1 MLTLRHTLFCIAVTV
16 AAAGVH
22 VPTHA
27 GCALPVPDGSTT
39 HPSKPNVEGRIVSI
53 NQDIVVIGA
62 NKSAQKASV
71 RITKDTALHTAFGGA
86 VSASELKVDQNA
98 SVWFVGCK
106 HSGKSVP
113 VAAYFQIFSKDPS
126 DQP

>member
-1 MLTLRHTLFCIAVTV
+1 MLTLRHTLFCIAVAI
-16 AAAGVH
+16 AAAGAPVSS
-22 VPTHA
+22 HA
-27 GCALPVPDGSTT
+27 GCALPVPDGGTT

-62 NKSAQKASV
+62 NKASV
-71 RITKDTALHTAFGGA
+71 RITKDTALHTAFGGV
-86 VSASELKVDQNA
+86 VSASELQVDQNA

-113 VAAYFQIFSKDPS
+113 VAAYFQIFSKDPN